1 MYNNTIPNL
10 ACQARAR
17 SFSSLPLSSVD
28 KYFFSSR
35 PTALKMASLIRF
47 SNSPQC
53 LSCLK
58 RVTNFDITFHILPFH
73 RQLRGKKKLGKAAAG
88 MVNVQLLED
97 VPGYGPK
104 GWTALCY
111 RVVPGETLTIPGS
124 VVPIAP
130 GRMRNIFYPRKTAA
144 YLTQDLLRDLKKREV
159 VMERD
164 FTFGMKN
171 LENEGSSD
179 NKDAIDVHDRTRSV
193 NIQINLLPVWQIH

>member
-1 MYNNTIPNL
+1 
-10 ACQARAR
+10 
-17 SFSSLPLSSVD
+17 
-28 KYFFSSR
+28 
-35 PTALKMASLIRF
+35 MASLIRF
-47 SNSPQC
+47 SNGPQC
-53 LSCLK
+53 LFCFK
-58 RVTNFDITFHILPFH
+58 RITNFDISFHILPFH

-104 GWTALCY
+104 GWTARWC
-111 RVVPGETLTIPGS
+111 RVVPGETLMIPGS

-144 YLTQDLLRDLKKREV
+144 YVTQELLRDLKKREV

-171 LENEGSSD
+171 SEDEGSSD
-179 NKDAIDVHDRTRSV
+179 NQDAIDMPDRPRSV
-193 NIQINLLPVWQIH
+193 NIQINLLSVRQNH